1 MNLADAL
8 TLKQLLHEQ
17 IDTLTEEIEH
27 VAFISLQ
34 ANESIP
40 TIQSR
45 SLQDI
50 EMELEHIRLDLRQL
64 DRLIQEANVQAV
76 VETHDGPLPLVEA
89 IELAVQL
96 RVQARLY
103 EKLSLRP
110 KKDYVHGVAVIKHAL
125 YDPELYRLK
134 ARDIKK
140 RAIRIESAIQTV
152 RYQTDIEFDAS
163 RYM

>member
-64 DRLIQEANVQAV
+64 DRLIQEANVQA
-76 VETHDGPLPLVEA
+76 
-89 IELAVQL
+89 
-96 RVQARLY
+96 
-103 EKLSLRP
+103 
-110 KKDYVHGVAVIKHAL
+110 
-125 YDPELYRLK
+125 
-134 ARDIKK
+134 
-140 RAIRIESAIQTV
+140 
-152 RYQTDIEFDAS
+152 
-163 RYM
+163 

>member
-1 MNLADAL
+1 
-8 TLKQLLHEQ
+8 
-17 IDTLTEEIEH
+17 TEEIEH

-76 VETHDGPLPLVEA
+76 VETHDDPLPLVEA

-103 EKLSLRP
+103 EK
-110 KKDYVHGVAVIKHAL
+110 
-125 YDPELYRLK
+125 
-134 ARDIKK
+134 
-140 RAIRIESAIQTV
+140 
-152 RYQTDIEFDAS
+152 
-163 RYM
+163 

>member
-1 MNLADAL
+1 MNLADAN

-17 IDTLTEEIEH
+17 IDTLTEEVEH
-27 VAFISLQ
+27 VAFILLESGESL
-34 ANESIP
+34 P

-50 EMELEHIRLDLRQL
+50 EMELERVRLDLRQI
-64 DRLIQEANVQAV
+64 DRLIQEANLRAIVD
-76 VETHDGPLPLVEA
+76 THDGPLPLVEA
-89 IELAVQL
+89 IELSVQL

-103 EKLSLRP
+103 KKLSLRP
-110 KKDYVHGVAVIKHAL
+110 KREFVRGAEIVKHAL

-134 ARDIKK
+134 AQDIEK
-140 RAIRIESAIQTV
+140 RANQIDRAIQSVYCRTEI
-152 RYQTDIEFDAS
+152 DFDAS